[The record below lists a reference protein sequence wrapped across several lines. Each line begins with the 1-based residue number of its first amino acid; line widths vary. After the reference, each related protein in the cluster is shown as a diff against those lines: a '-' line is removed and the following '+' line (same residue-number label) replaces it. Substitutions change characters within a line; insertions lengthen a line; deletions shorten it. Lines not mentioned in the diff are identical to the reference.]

1 MVKTNKHL
9 GDPGASLF
17 LTSEKAVFQKG
28 RKGGQFCG
36 EGKIILRSKTKEEE
50 MGGRSS
56 GEGKL
61 LSKKRRRLLRRTEN
75 EK

>member
-1 MVKTNKHL
+1 MVKKNKQL

-17 LTSEKAVFQKG
+17 LTSEKAVFSKG
-28 RKGGQFCG
+28 KERKFCG
-36 EGKIILRSKTKEEE
+36 EGKIILRSKKKEEE

-56 GEGKL
+56 DEGKL
-61 LSKKRRRLLRRTEN
+61 LSKKRRGILRRTEN

>member
-1 MVKTNKHL
+1 MVKTNKQL

-36 EGKIILRSKTKEEE
+36 EGKIILRSKKKEEE

-61 LSKKRRRLLRRTEN
+61 LSKKRRGILRRTEN

>member
-36 EGKIILRSKTKEEE
+36 EGKIILRSKKKEEE

-61 LSKKRRRLLRRTEN
+61 LSKKRRGILRRTEN

>member
-17 LTSEKAVFQKG
+17 L
-28 RKGGQFCG
+28 
-36 EGKIILRSKTKEEE
+36 RSKKKEEE

-61 LSKKRRRLLRRTEN
+61 LSKKRRGILRRTEN

>member
-1 MVKTNKHL
+1 MRRQ
-9 GDPGASLF
+9 S
-17 LTSEKAVFQKG
+17 FQKG

-36 EGKIILRSKTKEEE
+36 EGKIILRSKKKEEE

-61 LSKKRRRLLRRTEN
+61 LSKKRRGILRRTEN